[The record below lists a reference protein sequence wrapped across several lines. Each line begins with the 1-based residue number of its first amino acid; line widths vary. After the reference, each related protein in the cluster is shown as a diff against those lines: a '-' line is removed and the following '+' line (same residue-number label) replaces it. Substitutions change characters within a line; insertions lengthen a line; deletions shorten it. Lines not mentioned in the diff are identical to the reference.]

1 MEISQFFC
9 GQGEKSASGLFA
21 ACSFARHL
29 GGRAEPERKDAPL
42 GPAKRVRMGRI
53 AVEGLHDFRRG
64 LGHIFK

>member
-29 GGRAEPERKDAPL
+29 GGRAKLQWKDIAF

-53 AVEGLHDFRRG
+53 AVEGLHDFRRS